1 MKLEHRKTSPL
12 PASLIP
18 VVGFAAVIFAG
29 SLALWAIPTR
39 TETHIPFL
47 DAVFMATSATCV
59 TGLSLYDVGTLFR
72 PSAQGVLMALIQV
85 GGLGIMV
92 FSTVLL
98 MALGQRVSFQSR
110 FLLQDTYTYGPS
122 APLGSL
128 IAHVVLFTA
137 LIEGAGAVIL
147 AGAFL
152 QKIPP
157 GEAVFHA
164 VFHSVS
170 AFCNAGF
177 SLFSDSLMGFQDSP
191 VVLLTMAGLIISGGL
206 GFLVLHEA
214 ARSFHSRKP
223 WRRLSLH
230 SKLAVTTTVF
240 LLISGTMFFLSTE
253 WTNTLA
259 GMPLHRKILL
269 SFFQSVTTRTAGFNS
284 LDFSSMKELTLL
296 GTILLMFVGACPG
309 STGGGVKTTT
319 VAVLVAL
326 SRARL
331 KGSPCVHAFKRTIS
345 DETLRRAFSVFVL
358 SAVVVV
364 LGTAFLLGSELG
376 RLRVPEGRGRF
387 LDLLFEATSAFGT
400 VGLSLGATPTLSSW
414 GKVTVI
420 ALMFI
425 GRLGPLVLASAMQP
439 TTRTSRYEYAEE
451 PVMIG

>member
-1 MKLEHRKTSPL
+1 MALTQSKTPPL
-12 PASLIP
+12 PAPLIP
-18 VVGFAAVIFAG
+18 VAGFAAVILAG

-39 TETHIPFL
+39 TDLHIPFL

-59 TGLSLYDVGTLFR
+59 TGLSLYDISALFR
-72 PSAQGVLMALIQV
+72 PSAQGVLLALIQV

-122 APLGSL
+122 AHLGSL
-128 IAHVVLFTA
+128 IVHVMLFTA
-137 LIEGAGAVIL
+137 LIEGAGSVLL
-147 AGAFL
+147 AGVFL
-152 QKIPP
+152 HRMPP

-164 VFHSVS
+164 LFHSVS

-177 SLFSDSLMGFQDSP
+177 SLFADSLMGFQDSP
-191 VVLLTMAGLIISGGL
+191 LVLLTMAGLIISGGL
-206 GFLVLHEA
+206 GFLVLHET
-214 ARSFHSRKP
+214 ARALRWRKP

-240 LLISGTMFFLSTE
+240 LLISGTVFFLITE
-253 WTNTLA
+253 WANTLA
-259 GMPLHRKILL
+259 GLPLHGKILA

-284 LDFSSMKELTLL
+284 LDFSRMKELTLL
-296 GTILLMFVGACPG
+296 GTILLMFVGTCPG

-319 VAVLVAL
+319 LAVLVAL

-364 LGTAFLLGSELG
+364 LGTAFLLASELG
-376 RLRVPEGRGRF
+376 SLHVPEGRGRF

-425 GRLGPLVLASAMQP
+425 GRLGPLVLAAAIQP
-439 TTRTSRYEYAEE
+439 STRTGRYEYAEE

>member
-1 MKLEHRKTSPL
+1 MELAQRKTPPL
-12 PASLIP
+12 PAPLIP
-18 VVGFAAVIFAG
+18 VVGFAALIFAG

-39 TETHIPFL
+39 TDTHIPFL

-59 TGLSLYDVGTLFR
+59 TGLSLYDIGTLFR
-72 PSAQGVLMALIQV
+72 PSAQGVLLALIQV

-122 APLGSL
+122 AHLGRL
-128 IAHVVLFTA
+128 IGHVVLFTA
-137 LIEGAGAVIL
+137 LIEGVGAVCL

-152 QKIPP
+152 QRMPL

-177 SLFSDSLMGFQDSP
+177 SLFADSLMGFHDSP

-206 GFLVLHEA
+206 GFLVLHET
-214 ARSFHSRKP
+214 ARALRTRKP

-230 SKLAVTTTVF
+230 SKLAVTTTIF
-240 LLISGTMFFLSTE
+240 LLLFGTVFFLGTE

-259 GMPLHRKILL
+259 GLPLPGKILA
-269 SFFQSVTTRTAGFNS
+269 SFFQSTTTRTAGFNS
-284 LDFSSMKELTLL
+284 LDFSLMKEVTLL

-345 DETLRRAFSVFVL
+345 EETLRRAFSVFVL

-364 LGTAFLLGSELG
+364 LGTAFLLASELG
-376 RLRVPEGRGRF
+376 RLQVPEGRGRF

-425 GRLGPLVLASAMQP
+425 GRLGPLVLAAAIQP